1 MVTSQL
7 SRLKQDFQELQFFL
21 RRLEKDGED
30 IKQTIT
36 KDKLKMIVDAINRLE
51 SGGLRS

>member
-21 RRLEKDGED
+21 RRLEKDGD
-30 IKQTIT
+30 FLKQEIT
-36 KDKLKMIVDAINRLE
+36 RDKLKIIVSAINRIE
-51 SGGLRS
+51 SPLVN